1 MAHALPWRSAWLL
14 ATAAAQRLVELSVS
28 RRHIARATRTREPV
42 ARATR
47 TRGPVARATRT
58 REPVARATRTRE
70 PVARATRTR
79 EPDGATRVVDDAP
92 RAAGS
97 SVDWA
102 AMIAVHVALIALPAA
117 EVAWLGASASDAQFW
132 SCAALY
138 AGAQALRYWS
148 IASLGP
154 AWNARALVDRRA
166 GCVASGPYRWIRH
179 PNYAAVLIEFSAIP
193 LALGAWRAWIV
204 LNLAHAWILARRI
217 AAEERLLAD
226 VPGYAERMR
235 GKPRFIPRLRG
246 AHRARSAHP

>member
-1 MAHALPWRSAWLL
+1 MRD
-14 ATAAAQRLVELSVS
+14 
-28 RRHIARATRTREPV
+28 ATR
-42 ARATR
+42 
-47 TRGPVARATRT
+47 G
-58 REPVARATRTRE
+58 
-70 PVARATRTR
+70 
-79 EPDGATRVVDDAP
+79 VDDAP

-97 SVDWA
+97 SADWA
-102 AMIAVHVALIALPAA
+102 AMIAVHVALLALPAG

-148 IASLGP
+148 IASLGS
-154 AWNARALVDRRA
+154 AWNARSLVDRRA

-179 PNYAAVLIEFSAIP
+179 PNYAAVLVEFSAIP

-226 VPGYAERMR
+226 VPGYAERMH

-246 AHRARSAHP
+246 ARIAPDAPTHERT